1 MKVFLFPG
9 QGSQV
14 RGMGGALFDEFPE
27 ATRQASEVL
36 GYSIRELCLED
47 PRRQLSQTRFTQP
60 AIYVVNALSYF
71 HRIQEGAAPELF
83 AGHSLGEFNAL
94 MAGGCFDFELG
105 LRLVKKRGELMGQV
119 SSGAMAAVVNLTREA
134 IAAILKEQ
142 GATGVDIAIHN
153 SPLQSVIAG
162 TKEDLARVEPALRAG
177 NAQYHPLNTS
187 GAFHSRYMRSVSE
200 EFRSF
205 LQGIELHPLAKPV
218 IANVSA
224 RPYRDGEVVS
234 NLVEQLTRPVLWCES
249 VQYLLSLPGAEMQE
263 VGHGDVLT
271 KMLTWIKAQSPA
283 PAVQATPVATAA
295 SPASAVAPG
304 AGERQRAAQE
314 RVAAWNAAHP
324 IGTTVRSS
332 LVQGKDLETRT
343 EAVVLFGHRAAVY
356 LKDYNGYFDLEQI
369 QTVSATA

>member
-27 ATRQASEVL
+27 LTRQASEVL

-71 HRIQEGAAPELF
+71 HRIQEGAAPDLF

-119 SSGAMAAVVNLTREA
+119 SGGAMAAIVNLTREA
-134 IAAILKEQ
+134 IARILKEQ

-153 SPLQSVIAG
+153 SPLQHVIAG
-162 TKEDLARVEPALRAG
+162 TKEDLARIEPALRVG
-177 NAQYHPLNTS
+177 NAQYHALNTS

-205 LQGIELHPLAKPV
+205 LQGIELRPLAKPV

-224 RPYRDGEVVS
+224 RPYRDQEVVS

-249 VQYLLSLPGAEMQE
+249 VQYLLGLPGAELQE

-271 KMLTWIKAQSPA
+271 KMLNWIKTQSPPPA
-283 PAVQATPVATAA
+283 PQ
-295 SPASAVAPG
+295 G
-304 AGERQRAAQE
+304 AGERQRAARE

-324 IGTTVRSS
+324 IGTKVRSS

-369 QTVSATA
+369 QTVRATA